1 MLEYS
6 VILTYINQAQQHGE
20 TINITPLGP
29 KRGFTFR
36 APAMKGQWAQ
46 TLSSVVR
53 LQDRGAL
60 AKGPRSAGA
69 RL

>member
-6 VILTYINQAQQHGE
+6 VILMYINQAQQHGE
-20 TINITPLGP
+20 IININPLGP

-36 APAMKGQWAQ
+36 APAVEGQWAQ
-46 TLSSVVR
+46 ALSVVR

>member
-6 VILTYINQAQQHGE
+6 VILMYINQAQQHGE
-20 TINITPLGP
+20 TINIVPLGP

-36 APAMKGQWAQ
+36 APAVEGQWAQ
-46 TLSSVVR
+46 ALSVVR